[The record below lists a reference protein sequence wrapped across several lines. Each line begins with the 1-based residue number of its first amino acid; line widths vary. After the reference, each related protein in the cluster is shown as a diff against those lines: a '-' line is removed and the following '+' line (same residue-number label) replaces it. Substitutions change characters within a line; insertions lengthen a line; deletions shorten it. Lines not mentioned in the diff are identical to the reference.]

1 MSLSRN
7 VGLFL
12 GTLALGG
19 LAVSAAS
26 CKSADPGVAAT
37 GGVSTGGA
45 TTTATGTGGAAGA
58 GTGGTS
64 STSSTGQGGVG
75 GQAGHG
81 GAGGAGGAGGVG
93 GAGGEP
99 CGGCP
104 AGKVCDPS
112 LGCLDCVANTDCK
125 DASKPV
131 CVSGT
136 CAQCSTQFECKQ
148 TEVCSQYDHTCGK
161 ACGADTDCKNGDAA
175 YCDPSLHFCAQC
187 TVSSPCSS
195 LGGVPLSCFNGRCV
209 KCFSDAQCA
218 GQTPLCDPGAGEC
231 VQCLAPSQCA
241 ADETC
246 TNRACVKK

>member
-1 MSLSRN
+1 MSFSRS

-19 LAVSAAS
+19 LVVSAAS
-26 CKSADPGVAAT
+26 CKSTDPAVADTSGVGT
-37 GGVSTGGA
+37 GAGGA
-45 TTTATGTGGAAGA
+45 TTTATGTGGAGGA
-58 GTGGTS
+58 GTGG
-64 STSSTGQGGVG
+64 TSSTGQGGVG

-81 GAGGAGGAGGVG
+81 GAGGGGGVG

-104 AGKVCDPS
+104 AGKVCDAT
-112 LGCLDCVANTDCK
+112 LGCFDCVADADCK
-125 DASKPV
+125 DALEPV
-131 CVSGT
+131 CVRGS
-136 CAQCSTQFECKQ
+136 CAQCGTQFECKP
-148 TEVCSQYDHTCGK
+148 TEVCSSYDHTCGA

-187 TVSSPCSS
+187 TFASPCSTQ
-195 LGGVPLSCFNGRCV
+195 GGVQLSCFDGRCV
-209 KCFSDAQCA
+209 KCFSDAPCA

-231 VQCLAPSQCA
+231 VQCLAPSQCG

-246 TNRACVKK
+246 TNHACVKK